1 MYFNGALS
9 LQPEGLRPI
18 TSLSTLDRHG
28 CPYRPKTRYQVR
40 WVTASWAALTAAS
53 KHSASWRTTCQYPCD
68 TAPQAFH
75 NDTNFLLARMP
86 LACPATDLSERL
98 LSTVFVLLLAS
109 THRIPLSSYD
119 EPQDSLIQSASSV
132 QLVLT
137 PNSST
142 TSACSHRTGGDG
154 QHSEMVLQVDGQRLI
169 ADAGEFQL
177 VVERRNAIGEHARV
191 AAKDVVHRLVVDIVE
206 SRPA

>member
-1 MYFNGALS
+1 MRSILS
-9 LQPEGLRPI
+9 NFSGL
-18 TSLSTLDRHG
+18 
-28 CPYRPKTRYQVR
+28 
-40 WVTASWAALTAAS
+40 W
-53 KHSASWRTTCQYPCD
+53 
-68 TAPQAFH
+68 
-75 NDTNFLLARMP
+75 LAGS
-86 LACPATDLSERL
+86 CSATDLSDRL
-98 LSTVFVLLLAS
+98 LSTVFVLLLAA

-154 QHSEMVLQVDGQRLI
+154 RRSEMVLQVDGQRLI